1 MREPNFEE
9 LENGIK
15 INADALDEELCQHIE
30 NYHLVSKGYK
40 LALQE
45 RDRLKK
51 EIKSKAADLQFE
63 ARDTLTEMDYG
74 RVTESLV
81 LAQIERDKN
90 YVNLTEQLLEAEV
103 DLGKWEALKLVYEQ
117 RSYALN
123 KLVDLQ
129 ISGYMGVAPVY
140 SAREESSLA
149 KEERNQKVAG
159 KASEEKLV
167 EQTKDGS
174 EPTKP
179 VTSVRKRLSNLRRK
193 TEEK

>member
-1 MREPNFEE
+1 M
-9 LENGIK
+9 
-15 INADALDEELCQHIE
+15 
-30 NYHLVSKGYK
+30 
-40 LALQE
+40 
-45 RDRLKK
+45 
-51 EIKSKAADLQFE
+51 QFE